1 MQNFWITWASVHK
14 ILLEAE
20 RNNEVYEEKLK
31 TYRKLT
37 KQ

>member
-1 MQNFWITWASVHK
+1 MSRKNLVLSVYK